1 MLRNLEPWA
10 SIFGTT
16 CGDAP
21 GVLKKFFKNPHRCP
35 MDARSLLLDLRLPS
49 VRKPRQH
56 NHFIVDPGLH
66 SVSTPRCN
74 ALHSV
79 RACVA
84 PNTFVPCAD
93 CVPRVLDS
101 SFLNPIPAAFPCAAT
116 DAEQVHSLMHCK
128 CTRPSAKP
136 RLAGL
141 TVKSKNTSNNGMTK
155 RLASVSLP
163 KAKDTCTC
171 HNGMPKQPTPFHQP
185 CTQSTM
191 LQAHTHTTRN
201 RTHTQRGADKINA
214 HWEQHNSHHGINIV
228 RHPNPMRTRMR
239 AQTPRTTTPTSRLVL
254 AAAALKCD
262 HLPMRA
268 GITAQTINATT
279 IQCVRPTKPT
289 YQCAVPKFTRRFTK
303 A

>member
-10 SIFGTT
+10 STFGTT

-49 VRKPRQH
+49 VHKPRQH
-56 NHFIVDPGLH
+56 NHFIVDPG
-66 SVSTPRCN
+66 
-74 ALHSV
+74 
-79 RACVA
+79 
-84 PNTFVPCAD
+84 VPCAD

-185 CTQSTM
+185 CTQPTM
-191 LQAHTHTTRN
+191 LQAHTHTHTR
-201 RTHTQRGADKINA
+201 RGTELIHDAARTKQMRTGISTTHTTESTLYA
-214 HWEQHNSHHGINIV
+214 
-228 RHPNPMRTRMR
+228 TRI
-239 AQTPRTTTPTSRLVL
+239 QCVL
-254 AAAALKCD
+254 ACERK
-262 HLPMRA
+262 HLAPLHQHRA
-268 GITAQTINATT
+268 WSWRPQLSNATT
-279 IQCVRPTKPT
+279 C
-289 YQCAVPKFTRRFTK
+289 
-303 A
+303 